1 MKAQRL
7 IISLVAAFIAAASC
21 NAALMETP
29 KQLVA
34 RYGKPF
40 RVDGGGSV
48 QLFRTRTFTINVNFI
63 ERKSRSE
70 TYIPRVR
77 RLLTQREIDSFL
89 QLNSFGSI
97 WPPAPDQGG
106 WRLKSGQAIARLSG
120 LDMPWPNLK
129 IITSDYESW
138 PSHPKT

>member
-1 MKAQRL
+1 MKARRL
-7 IISLVAAFIAAASC
+7 IISLVAAFIAAGSC
-21 NAALMETP
+21 SAALMETP

-70 TYIPRVR
+70 TYISRVR

-89 QLNSFGSI
+89 QLNGST
-97 WPPAPDQGG
+97 WLQAPDQGG

-129 IITSDYESW
+129 
-138 PSHPKT
+138 